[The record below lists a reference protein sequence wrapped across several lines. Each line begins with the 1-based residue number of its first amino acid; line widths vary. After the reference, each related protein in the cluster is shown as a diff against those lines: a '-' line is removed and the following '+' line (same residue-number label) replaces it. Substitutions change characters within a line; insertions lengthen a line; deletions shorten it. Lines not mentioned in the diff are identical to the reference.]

1 MKTQYA
7 DFGKSTQSLRQI
19 WIKMMTNTHKDYDKS
34 TSFWKICIKSVTNLN
49 EDDDKSTWILW
60 QKYSV

>member
-1 MKTQYA
+1 
-7 DFGKSTQSLRQI
+7 
-19 WIKMMTNTHKDYDKS
+19 MTNTHKGYDKS

-49 EDDDKSTWILW
+49 EDDDKSTWVLW